1 MFIKPFGE
9 FINEVKLY
17 IYHTTFKVYDIMDKG
32 IYTNSKIRSW
42 MKKYD
47 FDIFAHCVF
56 VSYSNPP
63 IHKSIKL
70 PISDIKIKN
79 KVFFDSDV
87 KKHNG
92 YLIEDSRI
100 ESDGVDVF
108 LYVFKKNSN
117 MNTRA
122 RQIHGFIY
130 EGDVKREN
138 GLKRLGKIEKWDAE
152 GGLSKNYLRWRLNQ
166 GKMVELFDDGYYH
179 DLVSVDINGDKRIKW
194 KDDIST
200 NNYPDNFS
208 DYQYWSIKCMKN
220 RTDIE
225 LGDFKRI
232 SGIDYK
238 DGKISKI
245 LNDVDN
251 FIFSVGFHD
260 GVDRNKILEEYII
273 LIPISVWR
281 SYLPDISSNINL
293 LEEMFSTLS
302 SHRLRGS
309 RTDDSEKAWR
319 NYVDKYKKLL
329 SGVIKLRFKRDSKGQ
344 LRIQSAISY
353 KDFKDIILK
362 NAHIRI
368 RNV

>member
-9 FINEVKLY
+9 FINEDKLY
-17 IYHTTFKVYDIMDKG
+17 IYHTTFKVYDLMDKG
-32 IYTNSKIRSW
+32 IYTNAKIRYW

-63 IHKSIKL
+63 IDKSIKL

-92 YLIEDSRI
+92 YLIEDSKI

-108 LYVFKKNSN
+108 LYIFKKNSN

-130 EGDVKREN
+130 EGDVRREN

-152 GGLSKNYLRWRLNQ
+152 GGLSKNYLRWRSNQ
-166 GKMVELFDDGYYH
+166 GKMVELFDGGYYH
-179 DLVSVDINGDKRIKW
+179 DLVNVDINGDKNIKW
-194 KDDIST
+194 DNVT
-200 NNYPDNFS
+200 NNGDKINFT

-220 RTDIE
+220 KTDVE

-238 DGKISKI
+238 DGKVSKI
-245 LNDVDN
+245 SNDVDS

-260 GVDRNKILEEYII
+260 GNNRSNIIEEYII

-281 SYLPDISSNINL
+281 TYLPDISSNVNL
-293 LEEMFSTLS
+293 LEEMFNNLS
-302 SHRLRGS
+302 KHRLKGS
-309 RTDDSEKAWR
+309 RTDDSEKAWKD
-319 NYVDKYKKLL
+319 YVDKYKKLL
-329 SGVIKLRFKRDSKGQ
+329 NGVIKLRFKRDSKGQ

-353 KDFKDIILK
+353 NDFKNIILK
-362 NAHIRI
+362 NKHIRI
-368 RNV
+368 SSL